1 MTDTMTDPFATTNTS
16 DDPFATPTTDFTVI
30 DDLDGRLVAIVG
42 LRMAV
47 GVSKQSGKEYDKV
60 IADVIV
66 IDGPTTDKIPS
77 LPYTISEMHLMAGM
91 VVGQIRQYVGKG
103 TPVLGRVNSKPSSY
117 NRSVKAFGLGDPTD
131 QDKGKALP
139 AYRAYVA
146 AKANDAFARS

>member
-1 MTDTMTDPFATTNTS
+1 MTDTMTDPFATANTS
-16 DDPFATPTTDFTVI
+16 DDPFATPTADFTVI

-42 LRMAV
+42 LRMEK
-47 GVSKQSGKEYDKV
+47 GRGKSDGKEYDKV

-77 LPYTISEMHLMAGM
+77 LPHTVSEMHLSAGM

-103 TPVLGRVNSKPSSY
+103 TPVLARVNSKPSSF
-117 NRSVKAFGLGDPTD
+117 NRSVKAFGLSDPTD

-146 AKANDAFARS
+146 AKANDTFARS